1 MKMDDKIDM
10 WNGKSSVEDDDS
22 YPLIPQDEE

>member
-10 WNGKSSVEDDDS
+10 WDGKSSVEDEETF
-22 YPLIPQDEE
+22 PMIPQDEE